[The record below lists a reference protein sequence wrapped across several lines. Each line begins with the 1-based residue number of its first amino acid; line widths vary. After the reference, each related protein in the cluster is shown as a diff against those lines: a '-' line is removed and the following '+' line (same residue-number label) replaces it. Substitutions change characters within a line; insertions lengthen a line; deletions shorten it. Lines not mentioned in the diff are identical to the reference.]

1 MKVTWLICLSA
12 IFFSFAPTKSSK
24 FKLKPPYRKL
34 FIGAKTVDCSGEGKF
49 KCMMAK
55 NSPEKNW
62 EYFYDQIEG
71 FKHEQGFEYQLLIE
85 IVDVPE
91 GLADGSMFKY
101 VLKRIISKTAIDSN
115 KIASSTP
122 AVIPLPPIN
131 KSRATEWIF
140 TDFINKNNGLEA
152 KDFEATMTLDFA
164 QRKVFGQSPCNRYFG
179 TLRDLDKNRVRFE
192 NIGKTKSA
200 CNLMDKEKAFFD
212 LLQLTQNFVI
222 AGERMYLYHGTEL
235 LLAFRRR

>member
-1 MKVTWLICLSA
+1 MKVKLLICLSA
-12 IFFSFAPTKSSK
+12 IFLCFTTTKSPT
-24 FKLKPPYRKL
+24 FKLKSPFRKL
-34 FIGAKTVDCSGEGKF
+34 IIGAKIVDCSGEGKS

-91 GLADGSMFKY
+91 GLADGSIFKY
-101 VLKRIISKTAIDSN
+101 VLKRIISKTAIESN
-115 KIASSTP
+115 IITSSKVVGTP
-122 AVIPLPPIN
+122 SPPVN
-131 KSRATEWIF
+131 KSRATEWIL
-140 TDFINKNNGLEA
+140 TDFIYKNNGLEA
-152 KDFEATMTLDFA
+152 KGFEATMTLDFA
-164 QRKVFGQSPCNRYFG
+164 QKKVFGQGPCNRYFG

-192 NIGKTKSA
+192 NIGTTKSA

-212 LLQLTQNFVI
+212 LLPLTQNFVI
-222 AGERMYLYHGTEL
+222 EGERMYVYHGTEL